1 MEALLKIVLGAVGLI
16 IVITRGIGLVNPATA
31 RKLIASFKNISDSAS
46 KIAGISVAV
55 VGFYF
60 IVASAF
66 YSKLPWLYVV
76 ALLIGSVMIFAG
88 FVMLYLQM
96 FRHVIEK
103 YIDPL
108 DDKYFRILCAV
119 GVAIGL
125 IVLSVVIFS
134 A

>member
-1 MEALLKIVLGAVGLI
+1 MEALLKIVLGAMGLI
-16 IVITRGIGLVNPATA
+16 IVITRGIGLVNPAIA
-31 RKLIASFKNISDSAS
+31 RKLIASLKNMSAPVA
-46 KIAGISVAV
+46 KIAGISVAG

-66 YSKLPWLYVV
+66 YSKLPWLYVI
-76 ALLIGSVMIFAG
+76 ALLLGAIMILGG

-108 DDKYFRILCAV
+108 DDKYFRILCGV
-119 GVAIGL
+119 GVVIGL

-134 A
+134 N